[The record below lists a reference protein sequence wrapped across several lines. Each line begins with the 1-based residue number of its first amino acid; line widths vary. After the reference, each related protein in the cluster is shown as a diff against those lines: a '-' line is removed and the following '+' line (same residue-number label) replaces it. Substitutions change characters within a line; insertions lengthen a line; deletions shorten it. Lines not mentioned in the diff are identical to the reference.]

1 MAKGKTQS
9 QTVTKIQPRE
19 DIEPPKHFKVIYL
32 NDEVTTMEFVIQTL
46 MEIFDHDFES
56 ARNITQRI
64 HEDGSAVV
72 AVLPFELAEHK
83 GVEVTVLARANGF
96 PLQVK
101 IEPED

>member
-1 MAKGKTQS
+1 MATKGKS
-9 QTVTKIQPRE
+9 QTITKIKPRE
-19 DIEPPKHFKVIYL
+19 DIDPPKQFKVIYL

-46 MEIFDHDFES
+46 MEIFAYDFEE
-56 ARNITQRI
+56 ATEITKKI

>member
-1 MAKGKTQS
+1 MAIKGKTH
-9 QTVTKIQPRE
+9 TVTKIKPRE
-19 DIEPPKHFKVIYL
+19 DIEPPKQFKVIYL

-46 MEIFDHDFES
+46 MEIFNYEFE
-56 ARNITQRI
+56 AAAEITKKI

-83 GVEVTVLARANGF
+83 GVEVTVLARASGF

-101 IEPED
+101 IEPEE